1 MIQEEILYK
10 KSKTGTTVFYF
21 AAGVDN
27 TIVPFL
33 QEPAYVQLNGVGGP
47 SSFHIYSSGITELW
61 TLQSSN
67 NYLSNVILTAVT
79 NNYVTGYSFSE
90 TFNKILSTQEQQ
102 IARDRFYNNVV
113 STVTGQT
120 IALPPSFQT
129 FVFFDEHEVDD
140 MFANIKLSRT
150 FNTLDT
156 LSIYNKPV
164 NSIPQQEATTG
175 ILFGKLQAIQT
186 LKDEV
191 GNNIKIPLR
200 NVPIGIFNPTEEFQ
214 APMSLDENGDRFFMN
229 IKEYS
234 DFNQYFNNESF
245 EEDKRFLKS
254 QSQFLTL
261 PEKFKYITH
270 TNENGEF
277 VIYNAPIGNQ
287 ILVFEVDLFKQG
299 LTKDEIILNNF
310 PFPTNDDSNIG
321 EFPCYVYK
329 QIPVDVVPAWGNSQ
343 SGYTE
348 VNINTNIDLRKW
360 TTYIFAPAAYGN
372 EKLETTFAKNV
383 ANSFKIQIRDMTNKN
398 FAIKPLEVAQIPNDL
413 DRSSGSQFLWFNEIL
428 MQKQQVEF
436 AKFGCHVIKLPAN
449 LYDPNNYKTDK
460 DGMPTLSKGVWL
472 SAYQF
477 RTFVNIERCYRDTG
491 AFLDDSNNF
500 FSHFGLN
507 HIENPGISELSELS
521 GINKFPYEKPWTI
534 NYPEPYKIA
543 KKPVQKRFDY
553 GNNRFYKNP
562 YIVEEPAYTDGDLVG
577 NKVSGDVDNIAN
589 EGGFGVQSFGGFFP
603 NQIAYVTTRDY
614 MYKYEKGVNKKETYA
629 NGYEPYWDQNNLGPY
644 ISNPILAGISSVNNG
659 EKYQRLEAGYGYFMK
674 YQDWPR
680 VFRVDW
686 SADIYFYPDSGNA
699 PGISYP
705 GNYFGD
711 FKTIRSWKHNTYNLD
726 DQNYAF
732 GFDQFSD
739 FKTNKGG
746 IDIYRIVDSGLE
758 NIKIPKNFL
767 INTGIRIVW
776 GGHADRLYRLDFY
789 NRGVIDVKIKNDF
802 NSGTIL
808 EVTNPSGGTLLFGV
822 GQSFTLNVNG
832 GFHVLNSIPTETN
845 TDQRLAR
852 EVEFTG
858 INLPGNDGFNS
869 STNKFETAHYEINT
883 NLAGPI
889 SSSGGNIDND
899 GNWNYVVSV
908 GASVDNPVW
917 YINSSSEGGSGGYDY
932 QGFST
937 FGHSDKPYYAVY
949 FEQIPR

>member
-200 NVPIGIFNPTEEFQ
+200 NVPIGIFNPTEEFP

-491 AFLDDSNNF
+491 AFLDDSNNNF
-500 FSHFGLN
+500 ASLPPKSKHLTT
-507 HIENPGISELSELS
+507 SVLDYCL
-521 GINKFPYEKPWTI
+521 IN
-534 NYPEPYKIA
+534 
-543 KKPVQKRFDY
+543 
-553 GNNRFYKNP
+553 
-562 YIVEEPAYTDGDLVG
+562 GDAIQVCR
-577 NKVSGDVDNIAN
+577 
-589 EGGFGVQSFGGFFP
+589 Q
-603 NQIAYVTTRDY
+603 
-614 MYKYEKGVNKKETYA
+614 
-629 NGYEPYWDQNNLGPY
+629 
-644 ISNPILAGISSVNNG
+644 
-659 EKYQRLEAGYGYFMK
+659 
-674 YQDWPR
+674 
-680 VFRVDW
+680 
-686 SADIYFYPDSGNA
+686 IYF
-699 PGISYP
+699 
-705 GNYFGD
+705 
-711 FKTIRSWKHNTYNLD
+711 R
-726 DQNYAF
+726 
-732 GFDQFSD
+732 
-739 FKTNKGG
+739 
-746 IDIYRIVDSGLE
+746 
-758 NIKIPKNFL
+758 
-767 INTGIRIVW
+767 
-776 GGHADRLYRLDFY
+776 
-789 NRGVIDVKIKNDF
+789 
-802 NSGTIL
+802 
-808 EVTNPSGGTLLFGV
+808 
-822 GQSFTLNVNG
+822 
-832 GFHVLNSIPTETN
+832 
-845 TDQRLAR
+845 
-852 EVEFTG
+852 
-858 INLPGNDGFNS
+858 
-869 STNKFETAHYEINT
+869 
-883 NLAGPI
+883 
-889 SSSGGNIDND
+889 
-899 GNWNYVVSV
+899 
-908 GASVDNPVW
+908 
-917 YINSSSEGGSGGYDY
+917 
-932 QGFST
+932 
-937 FGHSDKPYYAVY
+937 
-949 FEQIPR
+949 